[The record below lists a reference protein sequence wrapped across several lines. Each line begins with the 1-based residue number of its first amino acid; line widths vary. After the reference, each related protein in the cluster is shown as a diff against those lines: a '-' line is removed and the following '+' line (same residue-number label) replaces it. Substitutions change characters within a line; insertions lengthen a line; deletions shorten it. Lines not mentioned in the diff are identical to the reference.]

1 MHALAGLFS
10 SAAHLVSTSVA
21 PTPSPSS
28 TVDPDLVTP
37 GPWGFVVFAFL
48 GVVVILLVWDMLRRV
63 RRARYREEVNAELDA
78 EAEAA
83 AQADR
88 AVLETDADDESADA
102 AGDDPA
108 R

>member
-1 MHALAGLFS
+1 MHALAGLFA
-10 SAAHLVSTSVA
+10 SAPHLVSST
-21 PTPSPSS
+21 PTPSPSPA
-28 TVDPDLVTP
+28 VNPDLVTP

-63 RRARYREEVNAELDA
+63 RRARYREEVSAELDA
-78 EAEAA
+78 EQEAA

-88 AVLETDADDESADA
+88 AVLETGADA
-102 AGDDPA
+102 ESVTSAGDEGD